1 MKKYIAPE
9 LNVLNFDAEDIIRTS
24 GVVEAAVPKTVV
36 KGTATQATGYGAK
49 SFAETY
55 GATSSVLD

>member
-9 LNVLNFDAEDIIRTS
+9 LKVLVFDAEDIIKTS

-55 GATSSVLD
+55 GATSSILD